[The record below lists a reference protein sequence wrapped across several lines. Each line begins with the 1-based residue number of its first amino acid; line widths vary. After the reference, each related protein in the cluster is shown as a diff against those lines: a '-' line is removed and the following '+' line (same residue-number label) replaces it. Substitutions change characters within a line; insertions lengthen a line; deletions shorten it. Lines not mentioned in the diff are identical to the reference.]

1 MAESRLG
8 GCMRKSETTLWMRTA
23 VCAFTVLLAVAT
35 PPFARSQG
43 LVSSDLSRL
52 RFVGGVQ
59 LAPDGPRAAYTV
71 VMQDRP
77 GRPYPL
83 LAVMDLG
90 TQKSTT
96 IGDGKAP
103 SGNPHWSPDGKWLAF
118 QGSQGD
124 KHGLFVARAD
134 GSEMTFM
141 AAMKGTNS
149 PLPGEGENLTWSPD
163 GKQIAFVSSTPSE

>member
-1 MAESRLG
+1 MRESQWKWRVRVCG
-8 GCMRKSETTLWMRTA
+8 IA
-23 VCAFTVLLAVAT
+23 VVLAGIGALPSAM
-35 PPFARSQG
+35 SQV

-59 LAPDGPRAAYTV
+59 LAPDGRHAAYTV
-71 VMQDRP
+71 IMQDRP

-90 TQKSTT
+90 TQKSVQ

-103 SGNPHWSPDGKWLAF
+103 AGNPHWLPDGKSLTF

-134 GSEMTFM
+134 GSELTFL
-141 AAMKGTNS
+141 APVKSTNS
-149 PLPGEGENLTWSPD
+149 PLPGEGSNVTWSPD
-163 GKQIAFVSSTPSE
+163 GKQIAF